1 MPEAGPSGPTCW
13 RRLREWQR
21 AGVWEPVWRQ
31 VVPFLDEALGT
42 NRAEYEF
49 LDGDWQDR
57 VDAIKAILIG
67 RDPESSAVSPA
78 DRADD

>member
-1 MPEAGPSGPTCW
+1 
-13 RRLREWQR
+13 
-21 AGVWEPVWRQ
+21 
-31 VVPFLDEALGT
+31 LDEALGT

-78 DRADD
+78 DQAEE